1 MNRRQLAMVLFLLGA
16 VLIGVGLRAVLS
28 SDADEDAKRWIASET
43 ARAEQHVE
51 ELAAP
56 GEALM
61 VAAEELLEDV
71 ETVVPEDEFWARLHA
86 GFGEAH
92 LPEQARLE
100 IYRPVTGNV
109 GAMLVGAVTRAGVY
123 NDDPMHRVD
132 GVGTLLSSILGP
144 EMRML
149 QEGEDE
155 VRPDLIWFSQQDAG
169 VMLHRLRPI
178 LAEFDHDEEEHDEH
192 EEEEHEDEDH
202 EDEHEE
208 DEHEH
213 DEDEHEDDDEALRPY
228 LVHFVTPMRAP
239 KGMAFAYLC
248 EQSDSELTEVWSLV
262 VPSSMFPLNDATP
275 VVLEAEVL
283 DGRYPTSSEEPRL
296 EARIAAPPTPP
307 LWPLLL
313 VVVGVLA
320 VGSVIFLGGGAQAAV
335 RLPAI
340 DLTSEAAHEMRT
352 PLTVMRGKLE
362 VALRRER
369 DPAYY
374 RQTIAEC
381 LEEVS
386 ALEQLQDA
394 VLLLGRTRRA
404 DLVQEDIDLRAIA
417 DAEVSRVAE
426 AHPER
431 DVSLTMNGP
440 VIVQG
445 DPSLL
450 ARAIGNLI
458 DNAANHSI
466 DGGAIR
472 VTVGSR
478 GGKARIVVEDAGP
491 GVPPERHESV
501 FERFYRGPDV
511 GRRGIAG
518 SGLGLPIV
526 RRIAELHG
534 GTAAIEPA
542 DGAGRFVLVLPST

>member
-1 MNRRQLAMVLFLLGA
+1 MNRTHATLALFGLGFA
-16 VLIGVGLRAVLS
+16 LFVVALWMIG
-28 SDADEDAKRWIASET
+28 SDAHADRSRNWEREEARRIEGDLAALAEQSDEALSVVHAAMEEFEDAESFEPTVELWAAMQAALGELGVSPET
-43 ARAEQHVE
+43 RVE
-51 ELAAP
+51 L
-56 GEALM
+56 
-61 VAAEELLEDV
+61 
-71 ETVVPEDEFWARLHA
+71 
-86 GFGEAH
+86 
-92 LPEQARLE
+92 
-100 IYRPVTGNV
+100 YRPHVHADG
-109 GAMLVGAVTRAGVY
+109 GATFLGAVTRAGVEHEGEGLLIPSIRAPEAALLEASE
-123 NDDPMHRVD
+123 DGAEEDLVWFARVRADGPAVELHRVRSMIIEHEWE
-132 GVGTLLSSILGP
+132 V
-144 EMRML
+144 E
-149 QEGEDE
+149 EDE
-155 VRPDLIWFSQQDAG
+155 HDD
-169 VMLHRLRPI
+169 
-178 LAEFDHDEEEHDEH
+178 EDEEHDDEHEEEDEHDDEH
-192 EEEEHEDEDH
+192 EEEEDELI
-202 EDEHEE
+202 EI
-208 DEHEH
+208 
-213 DEDEHEDDDEALRPY
+213 RPY
-228 LVHFVTPMRAP
+228 LLHVITPLPTKQAQALSLICEQVGDKLGAEAVLRPGVGAGAAETTRLP
-239 KGMAFAYLC
+239 LEIEALEGRRPTSIEGPIAFA
-248 EQSDSELTEVWSLV
+248 EIGPAPDPNTGPLV
-262 VPSSMFPLNDATP
+262 VAFFSILAF
-275 VVLEAEVL
+275 
-283 DGRYPTSSEEPRL
+283 
-296 EARIAAPPTPP
+296 AAAI
-307 LWPLLL
+307 
-313 VVVGVLA
+313 VVGLFALA
-320 VGSVIFLGGGAQAAV
+320 KPKVT
-335 RLPAI
+335 RPA

-431 DVSLTMNGP
+431 DVSLAMNGA
-440 VIVQG
+440 VVVQG

-478 GGKARIVVEDAGP
+478 GGKARVVVEDAGP
-491 GVPPERHESV
+491 GVPPERHEAI
-501 FERFYRGPDV
+501 FDRFYRGPDV

-542 DGAGRFVLVLPST
+542 DGVGRFVLILPSA